1 MYLTGT
7 KNVTVDAQGRITL
20 PADMRKEFEDSRTIS
35 LIYMEGALWGFTP
48 EAHEKWVHSCF
59 PDGYNP
65 RSKKDAK
72 LLRYLT
78 SKTTTLDIDK
88 AGRVAV
94 SKINESDFEK
104 LNLGHEAVVVGVMD
118 HIEIYNA
125 ATWSIE
131 QAEVEDGLD
140 ELLYNED

>member
-20 PADMRKEFEDSRTIS
+20 PADMRKEFEGSRTIS
-35 LIYMEGALWGFTP
+35 LIYIEGALWGFTP
-48 EAHEKWVHSCF
+48 EAHEAWVRSYF
-59 PDGYNP
+59 KEGYNP
-65 RSKKDAK
+65 RKKKDVQ

-88 AGRVAV
+88 AGRVAI
-94 SKINESDFEK
+94 SKIDEKDFEK
-104 LNLGHEAVVVGVMD
+104 LNLGHEAVVVGVMN

-125 ATWSIE
+125 ATWS
-131 QAEVEDGLD
+131 AELD
-140 ELLYNED
+140 EAEDNVEALFYDED